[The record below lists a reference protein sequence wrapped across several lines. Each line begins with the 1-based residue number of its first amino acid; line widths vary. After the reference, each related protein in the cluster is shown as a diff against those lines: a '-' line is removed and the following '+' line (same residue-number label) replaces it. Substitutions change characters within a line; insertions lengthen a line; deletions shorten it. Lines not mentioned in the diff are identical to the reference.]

1 MRTHATRRERFL
13 PYRYARS
20 GLELS
25 IERCLLD
32 DRDELA
38 PDGEAYAIDLDAG
51 WTTATL
57 DLRIELPE
65 ETRDKVLAPGTPAD
79 AIDVLVIVRSPATF
93 FRSAVR
99 VPMRRSHVKLS
110 LVLQRDQLAGLAE
123 LEAVVVR
130 TTDAS
135 RTAERDSEHTKEH
148 ATARGVRIADSRTW
162 QLRIDRAQEPRGEY
176 LDIRYH
182 PFSKEP
188 TVPARDHG
196 NLYLL
201 RLEQETPELW
211 INADH
216 ERIAAVFDSKGT
228 VGRQARLREVAF
240 DQVAHGVWTQLFMRA
255 ARDYVA
261 NEETSYAWQDAV
273 LDLLLRDVF
282 PELRSVA
289 ERRDRL
295 AELWGELPLLL
306 ARLDAALQRRAGVSA
321 HLSKLIEEAGDRE

>member
-1 MRTHATRRERFL
+1 MRTHASRRERFL

-25 IERCLLD
+25 IERCRLD
-32 DRDELA
+32 DRDEVA
-38 PDGEAYAIDLDAG
+38 PDNEACAIELDVR

-57 DLRIELPE
+57 DVRLELPA
-65 ETRDKVLAPGTPAD
+65 ETRDSLLAPGTPAD
-79 AIDVLVIVRSPATF
+79 AIDALVIVRSPSTF

-99 VPMRRSHVKLS
+99 VPMRRARATLS
-110 LVLQRDQLAGLAE
+110 IVLERDQLAGLAE
-123 LEAVVVR
+123 LMAVVVR
-130 TTDAS
+130 TTDAQ
-135 RTAERDSEHTKEH
+135 RLGAH
-148 ATARGVRIADSRTW
+148 AQEYASARGIRIADSRTW
-162 QLRIDRAQEPRGEY
+162 QLRIDRVQEPRGEY

-182 PFSKEP
+182 PFSTEP

-216 ERIAAVFDSKGT
+216 ERIAAVLDSKGT
-228 VGRQARLREVAF
+228 VGRHARLREVAF
-240 DQVAHGVWTQLFMRA
+240 DLVAHGVWTQLFMRA
-255 ARDYVA
+255 ARDYVTH
-261 NEETSYAWQDAV
+261 EETSYAWQDAV

-295 AELWGELPLLL
+295 AELWVELPLLL
-306 ARLDAALQRRAGVSA
+306 ARLDAALQRRASVSA
-321 HLSKLIEEAGDRE
+321 HLSRLIEEAAERG

>member
-1 MRTHATRRERFL
+1 MRTHASRRERFL

-20 GLELS
+20 GLELR

-32 DRDELA
+32 DRDEVA
-38 PDGEAYAIDLDAG
+38 PDDEACAIELDVR

-57 DLRIELPE
+57 DLRLELPQ
-65 ETRDKVLAPGTPAD
+65 ETRDRVLAPGTPAD
-79 AIDVLVIVRSPATF
+79 AIDVLVIVRSPSTF
-93 FRSAVR
+93 YRSAVR
-99 VPMRRSHVKLS
+99 VSMRHAHAKVS
-110 LVLQRDQLAGLAE
+110 LVLERDQLAGLAE

-130 TTDAS
+130 TTDA
-135 RTAERDSEHTKEH
+135 EHGEH
-148 ATARGVRIADSRTW
+148 ASARGVRIADSRTW
-162 QLRIDRAQEPRGEY
+162 QLRIDRVQEPRGEY

-182 PFSKEP
+182 SFSKEP
-188 TVPARDHG
+188 TVPTRDHG

-216 ERIAAVFDSKGT
+216 ERIATVLDSKGT
-228 VGRQARLREVAF
+228 VGRHARLREVAF
-240 DQVAHGVWTQLFMRA
+240 DQVAHGVWTQLFVRA

-306 ARLDAALQRRAGVSA
+306 ARLDAALQRRAGASA
-321 HLSKLIEEAGDRE
+321 HLGKLIEDAGERG

>member
-1 MRTHATRRERFL
+1 MRTHASRRERFL
-13 PYRYARS
+13 PYRYARA

-38 PDGEAYAIDLDAG
+38 PDHEACAIDLDVR

-57 DLRIELPE
+57 DMRVELPQ
-65 ETRDKVLAPGTPAD
+65 ETRDRVLAPGTPAG
-79 AIDVLVIVRSPATF
+79 AIDVLVIVRSPSTF

-99 VPMRRSHVKLS
+99 VPMPQGHAKLS

-123 LEAVVVR
+123 LEAVAVR
-130 TTDAS
+130 TTDA
-135 RTAERDSEHTKEH
+135 EHGSEHGEH
-148 ATARGVRIADSRTW
+148 ASARGVRIADSRSW
-162 QLRIDRAQEPRGEY
+162 QLRIDRVQEPRGEY

-228 VGRQARLREVAF
+228 VGRHARLREVAF

-306 ARLDAALQRRAGVSA
+306 ARLDAALQRRAGVSG
-321 HLSKLIEEAGDRE
+321 HLSKLIEDAGERG

>member
-38 PDGEAYAIDLDAG
+38 PDDEACAIDLDVR

-57 DLRIELPE
+57 DVRLELPQ
-65 ETRDKVLAPGTPAD
+65 ETRERVLAPGTPAD
-79 AIDVLVIVRSPATF
+79 AIDALVIVRSPSTF

-99 VPMRRSHVKLS
+99 VPMRSGRATLS
-110 LVLQRDQLAGLAE
+110 LLLQRDQLAGLAE

-130 TTDAS
+130 TTDAK
-135 RTAERDSEHTKEH
+135 RAEEH
-148 ATARGVRIADSRTW
+148 ASARGIRIADSRTW
-162 QLRIDRAQEPRGEY
+162 QLRIDRVQEPRGEY

-228 VGRQARLREVAF
+228 VGRHARLREVAF

-295 AELWGELPLLL
+295 AELWGELPWLL

-321 HLSKLIEEAGDRE
+321 HLSKLIEEGQDRG

>member
-25 IERCLLD
+25 VERCLLD
-32 DRDELA
+32 ERDELA
-38 PDGEAYAIDLDAG
+38 PDEEACAIDLDVR
-51 WTTATL
+51 WTSAAL
-57 DLRIELPE
+57 ELRLELPHATRE
-65 ETRDKVLAPGTPAD
+65 EVLAPGTPAE
-79 AIDVLVIVRSPATF
+79 AIDALVIIRCPATF
-93 FRSAVR
+93 YRSAVR
-99 VPMRRSHVKLS
+99 VPMPRAQATVS
-110 LVLQRDQLAGLAE
+110 LVLERDQLAGLAE
-123 LEAVVVR
+123 LQAVVVR
-130 TTDAS
+130 ATDAE
-135 RTAERDSEHTKEH
+135 RAEEH

-162 QLRIDRAQEPRGEY
+162 QLRIDRMQEPRGEY

-240 DQVAHGVWTQLFMRA
+240 DLVAHGVWTQLFLRA

-306 ARLDAALQRRAGVSA
+306 ARLDAALQRRADVSA
-321 HLSKLIEEAGDRE
+321 HLSKLIEDAGERA

>member
-20 GLELS
+20 GLGLS
-25 IERCLLD
+25 IARCLLD
-32 DRDELA
+32 GRDELA
-38 PDGEAYAIDLDAG
+38 PDDEAYAIDLDVR

-57 DLRIELPE
+57 ELRVELPQ
-65 ETRDKVLAPGTPAD
+65 ETRDEVLAPGTPAD
-79 AIDVLVIVRSPATF
+79 AIEVLVIVRSPSTF

-99 VPMRRSHVKLS
+99 VPMRHAHATLS
-110 LVLQRDQLAGLAE
+110 LVLERDQLAGLAE

-130 TTDAS
+130 TTDAE
-135 RTAERDSEHTKEH
+135 RTAGHSNEHGEY
-148 ATARGVRIADSRTW
+148 ASARGARIADSRTW
-162 QLRIDRAQEPRGEY
+162 QLRIDRVQEPRGEY

-216 ERIAAVFDSKGT
+216 ERIAAIFDSKGT
-228 VGRQARLREVAF
+228 VGRHARLREVAF
-240 DQVAHGVWTQLFMRA
+240 DQVSHGVWTQLFMRA

-295 AELWGELPLLL
+295 AELWSELPLLL

-321 HLSKLIEEAGDRE
+321 HLSKLIEEAGDRG